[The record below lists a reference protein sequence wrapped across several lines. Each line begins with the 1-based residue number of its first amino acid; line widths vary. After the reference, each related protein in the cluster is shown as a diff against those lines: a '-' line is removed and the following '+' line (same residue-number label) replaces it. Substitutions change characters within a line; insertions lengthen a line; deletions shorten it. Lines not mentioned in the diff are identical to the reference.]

1 MTETTLETSGLRR
14 RLMWGMAAAIAEKGL
29 ETATVADIVRHAR
42 TSKRSFYARF
52 TDRDDCYLA
61 LYHASCEPVIAAMEL
76 AGSAEGLSWQDRIR
90 SVISAFLQVLE
101 DNPEVTR
108 AHYID
113 IATLGER
120 GLTAR
125 RAVVTAYIDVIH
137 RLAQQADTPGT
148 DVAAPSHS
156 TMLAVVGAVNEL
168 VLLEVE
174 SGRVDRLTRLTDDAT
189 AAALALLVG

>member
-1 MTETTLETSGLRR
+1 MTESTRETSAVRR
-14 RLMWGMAAAIAEKGL
+14 RLMRGLAAAIAEKGL
-29 ETATVADIVRHAR
+29 QTATVADIVRHAQ
-42 TSKRSFYARF
+42 TSKRSFYAHF
-52 TDRDDCYLA
+52 ADRDECYLA

-90 SVISAFLQVLE
+90 RTISAFLQVLE
-101 DNPEVTR
+101 DHPEVTR

-120 GLTAR
+120 GLAAR
-125 RAVVTAYIDVIH
+125 RAVVTAYIGVIH
-137 RLAQQADTPGT
+137 RLTQHAE
-148 DVAAPSHS
+148 VAGPSHS

-174 SGRVDRLTRLTDDAT
+174 SGRVDRLTRLADRAT

>member
-1 MTETTLETSGLRR
+1 MTETTSQTSGLRR

-29 ETATVADIVRHAR
+29 ETATVADVVRHAR
-42 TSKRSFYARF
+42 TSKRSFYAHF
-52 TDRDDCYLA
+52 ADRDECYLA

-137 RLAQQADTPGT
+137 RLAQQADTP
-148 DVAAPSHS
+148 DAAGPSHS

-174 SGRVDRLTRLTDDAT
+174 SGRVDRLTRLADEAT
-189 AAALALLVG
+189 AAALALLVS